1 MTPPPFHKH
10 SVHRLTRAQD
20 SDTNPNTTANSVAGD
35 IAPVDGRRR
44 RAEEMNMRKSMYGKK
59 AEGLRASKVRD
70 VTGAPH
76 ITGT

>member
-1 MTPPPFHKH
+1 MHP
-10 SVHRLTRAQD
+10 LTRAKD

-35 IAPVDGRRR
+35 SAPADGRRR

-70 VTGAPH
+70 VIRRIASSAHG
-76 ITGT
+76 

>member
-1 MTPPPFHKH
+1 MHP
-10 SVHRLTRAQD
+10 LTRAKD

-35 IAPVDGRRR
+35 SAPADGRRR

-70 VTGAPH
+70 VIRRIASSAHAVSYTH
-76 ITGT
+76 L